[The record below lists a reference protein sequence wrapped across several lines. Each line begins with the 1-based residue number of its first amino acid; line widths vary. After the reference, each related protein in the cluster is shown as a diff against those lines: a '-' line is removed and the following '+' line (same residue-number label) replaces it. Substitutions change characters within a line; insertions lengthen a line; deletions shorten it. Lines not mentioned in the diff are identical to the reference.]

1 MALLE
6 LRDDEQGVVRITVE
20 WLTVELLTTGGKPK
34 ELLSRSI
41 AYDDKQSAEYVAE
54 RMTTIID
61 TVVDVALLDGVVRA
75 DYRENK

>member
-20 WLTVELLTTGGKPK
+20 LLTAGGKPS
-34 ELLSRSI
+34 ELLSRSV
-41 AYDDKQSAEYVAE
+41 AYDEKQSAEYVAE

-75 DYRENK
+75 DYREN